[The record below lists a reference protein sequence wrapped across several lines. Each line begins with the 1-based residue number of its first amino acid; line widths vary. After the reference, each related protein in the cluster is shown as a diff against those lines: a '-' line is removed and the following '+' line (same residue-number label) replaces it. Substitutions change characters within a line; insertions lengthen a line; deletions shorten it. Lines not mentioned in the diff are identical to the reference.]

1 MNKDEIII
9 NVTEDD
15 DNKSYD
21 SVNNDENLNNNENKD
36 LDDKDTNEDLDD
48 DKILINKL
56 KEDISRNSI
65 EIADIKNKSYSV
77 DSEYTTQTINTNK
90 TKHFPQFVYA
100 NIFDEDIKDKKEE
113 WTDLKRYRFQKC
125 LWKLRYN
132 RIISHFY
139 LDTLKRREQRWSW
152 MIIVISTITSGLTVA
167 NNVEGDNVP
176 IEDYNTYINVL
187 LTVSS
192 MSTSLIA
199 SWIKK
204 QMFIEKINEI
214 DKYLININSLCE
226 DLDIQLSLLNTDR
239 TSYSDFKKKYIPEM
253 TKYLT
258 TNPIIPPDEWK
269 ACIREITT
277 NYPEILNIDNSE
289 DNKMWPWYGDLIFD
303 KDDYN
308 NESHTRYPTSF
319 MKYFKRSNTDKLR
332 SSCCGGNKY
341 KINKYSY

>member
-1 MNKDEIII
+1 
-9 NVTEDD
+9 
-15 DNKSYD
+15 
-21 SVNNDENLNNNENKD
+21 
-36 LDDKDTNEDLDD
+36 
-48 DKILINKL
+48 
-56 KEDISRNSI
+56 
-65 EIADIKNKSYSV
+65 
-77 DSEYTTQTINTNK
+77 
-90 TKHFPQFVYA
+90 
-100 NIFDEDIKDKKEE
+100 
-113 WTDLKRYRFQKC
+113 
-125 LWKLRYN
+125 
-132 RIISHFY
+132 
-139 LDTLKRREQRWSW
+139 

-167 NNVEGDNVP
+167 NNVDGNNIP
-176 IEDYNTYINVL
+176 FNNYNTFINIL

-199 SWIKK
+199 AWIKK

-258 TNPIIPPDEWK
+258 TNPIIPPLEWK
-269 ACIREITT
+269 MCIREITT
-277 NYPEILNIDNSE
+277 KYPEILNIDNSE
-289 DNKMWPWYGDLIFD
+289 DNKLWPWYGDLIYE
-303 KDDYN
+303 KDDYD